1 MAATILEKIM
11 TDNSSNQK
19 SDMTQMQAQLDTAN
33 AYIEELQMKVAF
45 QEHTIDALNE
55 ALSSQQKQLDDIT
68 FKVRHVIDRVKS
80 IEPSNIAKQSEET
93 PPPHY

>member
-1 MAATILEKIM
+1 MAATILEKTM
-11 TDNSSNQK
+11 TENSSNQK
-19 SDMTQMQAQLDTAN
+19 VDMTQMQSQLDTAN

-45 QEHTIDALNE
+45 QEHTIEALNE
-55 ALSSQQKQLDDIT
+55 ALSSQQKQLDDIA

>member
-1 MAATILEKIM
+1 M

>member
-1 MAATILEKIM
+1 MATREIETSM
-11 TDNSSNQK
+11 TDTRIAALQE
-19 SDMTQMQAQLDTAN
+19 QLDTAHN
-33 AYIEELQMKVAF
+33 YIEELQTKVAF
-45 QEHTIDALNE
+45 QEHTIDALND
-55 ALSSQQKQLDDIT
+55 ALSSQQQQLDDIA